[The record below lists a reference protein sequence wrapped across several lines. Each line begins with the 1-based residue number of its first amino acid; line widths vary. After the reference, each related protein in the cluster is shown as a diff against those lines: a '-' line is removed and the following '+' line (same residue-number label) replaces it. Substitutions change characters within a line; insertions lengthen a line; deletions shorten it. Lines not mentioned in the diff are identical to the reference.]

1 MVDFAKIA
9 EYEVNKFLADCKNEW
24 IAEGFIEEMY
34 DEIYYIAYDSVIAA
48 GGSKEE
54 ADKIGKNLS

>member
-9 EYEVNKFLADCKNEW
+9 EYEVNKFLADCRDEW
-24 IAEGFIEEMY
+24 VEQGFIEELH
-34 DEIYYIAYDSVIAA
+34 DEIYYIAYDSVIGA

-54 ADKIGKNLS
+54 ADKIAKNIS